1 MAGGM
6 TGGDALKAEL
16 ERIARMA
23 SNASSV
29 RIGFL
34 EGATYPNGTPVAL
47 IAAIHN
53 WGAPKAGIPPRPFF
67 SNMLAAKSPEWP
79 GAIAGLLKANNYDAL
94 RTLQQTGEAVA
105 GQLRQAIVDQN
116 SPPLAPATIQR
127 KGFSK
132 PLVNQG
138 IMLNNVDY
146 EVKA

>member
-6 TGGDALKAEL
+6 KGGDALKAKLAE
-16 ERIARMA
+16 IARNA
-23 SNASSV
+23 SNASEV
-29 RIGFL
+29 RVGFL

-67 SNMLAAKSPEWP
+67 SNMIAAKQPEWP

-94 RTLQQTGEAVA
+94 RTLQLTGEAVA
-105 GQLRQAIVDQN
+105 GQLRQAIVDTN
-116 SPPLAPATIQR
+116 APPLAPATIRR

-132 PLVNQG
+132 PLVDTAQ
-138 IMLNNVDY
+138 MLDSVEY